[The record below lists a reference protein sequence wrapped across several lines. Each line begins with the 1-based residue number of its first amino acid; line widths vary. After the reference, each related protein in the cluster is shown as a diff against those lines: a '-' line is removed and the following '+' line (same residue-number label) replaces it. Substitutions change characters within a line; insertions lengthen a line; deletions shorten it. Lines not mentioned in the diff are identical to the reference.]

1 MERRAARIAMLR
13 VSPVREACAPPN
25 ASLQACIL
33 SILAQQKF
41 ARIERRKAQI
51 ADASVTIEAEN
62 RPVEV
67 KTEAAKAA
75 REKAARE
82 RRAFWAHFRSKYPDP
97 KVRRREVRRARMAYY
112 LHIERIADDEAALA
126 EIEEFIAR
134 STGERVAGR
143 V

>member
-25 ASLQACIL
+25 ASLQAYIL

-67 KTEAAKAA
+67 KTEAAKV
-75 REKAARE
+75 ARE

-134 STGERVAGR
+134 SNGERVAGR

>member
-1 MERRAARIAMLR
+1 MERRATRIAMLR

-25 ASLQACIL
+25 ASLQAYIL

-51 ADASVTIEAEN
+51 AEARVAIEAEN

-67 KTEAAKAA
+67 KTEAAAA

-134 STGERVAGR
+134 SNGERVAGR

>member
-1 MERRAARIAMLR
+1 
-13 VSPVREACAPPN
+13 
-25 ASLQACIL
+25 L

-51 ADASVTIEAEN
+51 VEARVAIEAEN

-67 KTEAAKAA
+67 KTEAAAA

-134 STGERVAGR
+134 SNGERVAGR